1 MLAIWRLPPPT
12 MTFASSLS
20 RMALWTRSVSLSAAT
35 PAAAKALDS
44 SRCPTA
50 PRRKPPSKGSRARS
64 SRVVPSRSMK
74 PSPVNRVVSRAALAG
89 LPARAARLTTRF
101 TGLGFI
107 DREGTTLELLA
118 LEPLDG
124 GFRRGA
130 VGHLDESKAFAAA
143 GVAADNDTDLVHNAI
158 RLKELAKVMVGG
170 GKRQIANI
178 NIHGRFLVGNGTH
191 NRQVIRTV
199 CRSKRCKSKM

>member
-1 MLAIWRLPPPT
+1 MRWKGVMRQRVSDPT
-12 MTFASSLS
+12 GVRAWERRASEVHT
-20 RMALWTRSVSLSAAT
+20 ATAT
-35 PAAAKALDS
+35 PKDG
-44 SRCPTA
+44 
-50 PRRKPPSKGSRARS
+50 RRSYREADVTTSLRADT
-64 SRVVPSRSMK
+64 
-74 PSPVNRVVSRAALAG
+74 ALAG
-89 LPARAARLTTRF
+89 LPARPAWLTTRF

-130 VGHLDESKAFAAA
+130 VGHLDESKAFGAA
-143 GVAADNDTDLVHNAI
+143 GVAVDNDTDLVHNAI

-178 NIHGRFLVGNGTH
+178 NIHRRFLVGNGAH

-199 CRSKRCKSKM
+199 CKSKM

>member
-1 MLAIWRLPPPT
+1 MWWKGVMRQRVSDPT
-12 MTFASSLS
+12 GVRAWQRGASEVHTATATPEGAAVCH
-20 RMALWTRSVSLSAAT
+20 ALRGRWYRRRGSVS
-35 PAAAKALDS
+35 
-44 SRCPTA
+44 R
-50 PRRKPPSKGSRARS
+50 
-64 SRVVPSRSMK
+64 
-74 PSPVNRVVSRAALAG
+74 AG

-130 VGHLDESKAFAAA
+130 VGHLDESKAFGAA
-143 GVAADNDTDLVHNAI
+143 GVAVDNDPDLVHNAI

-178 NIHGRFLVGNGTH
+178 NIHGRFLVGNGAH